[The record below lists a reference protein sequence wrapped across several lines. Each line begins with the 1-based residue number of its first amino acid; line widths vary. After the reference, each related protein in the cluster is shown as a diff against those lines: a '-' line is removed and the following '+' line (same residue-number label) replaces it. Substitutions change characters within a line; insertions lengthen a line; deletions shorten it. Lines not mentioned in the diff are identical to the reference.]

1 MCADRENCFVVAGLW
16 REPGQI
22 FRITDPLSHL
32 PKHIEKVKWNT
43 NPRAFL
49 FLHFLLLMWNVNTDP
64 GSVTVD
70 TTKIFLMQVLG
81 TAFASTEMMWG
92 HVAASHLMCQT
103 FPAILPLFHR
113 GQNSDTNH
121 NNRFWGRCLGGISY
135 PQLQEHCCASPS
147 PSPGVHHRCAL
158 AIRSNSG
165 QLAQGEPQQQCQQG
179 SEQVLGLLLVQG
191 TGDSLFSVSEMS
203 FVAQRCWVCHLYC
216 CELLILCCCSVEM
229 LEFKKEVLE
238 GAV

>member
-64 GSVTVD
+64 RSVTVD

-92 HVAASHLMCQT
+92 HMAASHLMCQT

-121 NNRFWGRCLGGISY
+121 NNRFRGRCLGGFPTPSCRSTAV
-135 PQLQEHCCASPS
+135 PVPLHHQEFITVVPWQSGAIPGSWHRVSHSSSVSRDQSRYWGCCWCRAL
-147 PSPGVHHRCAL
+147 GIRCFL
-158 AIRSNSG
+158 F
-165 QLAQGEPQQQCQQG
+165 LKC
-179 SEQVLGLLLVQG
+179 LLLHKGVG
-191 TGDSLFSVSEMS
+191 
-203 FVAQRCWVCHLYC
+203 FVTYIAA
-216 CELLILCCCSVEM
+216 SS
-229 LEFKKEVLE
+229 
-238 GAV
+238 

>member
-1 MCADRENCFVVAGLW
+1 MEH
-16 REPGQI
+16 Q
-22 FRITDPLSHL
+22 
-32 PKHIEKVKWNT
+32 
-43 NPRAFL
+43 PRAFL
-49 FLHFLLLMWNVNTDP
+49 FLHFLLLMWNVSTDP

-121 NNRFWGRCLGGISY
+121 NNRFRGRCLGGISY